1 MKYINPWLVDGYCSI
16 TVANYELIRLIRF
29 VSRISTQLSKNFI
42 NKFYLILQN
51 SKILFDDRNLKKS
64 LKINSTEDLDTLF
77 DKMLFIAPKKL
88 LFVADWR

>member
-1 MKYINPWLVDGYCSI
+1 MDGYCSI

-29 VSRISTQLSKNFI
+29 VSQISTQLSKNFI